1 MSNIPKQF
9 RRSSEKKT
17 IAPPWANP
25 NDVSHCS
32 ARRISLA
39 IALVS
44 CSLVAPISP
53 KALANSLKTN
63 SNKHERFLMVSPC
76 NAEIPQ
82 GQEPIVAIGYHE
94 LGVPLSVFVSDKH
107 IHSTE
112 VSEATY
118 SNTALEA
125 LRQQPFLPLS
135 FLAPFLDQSL
145 QSCAPPAPPCGYVT
159 SSATTF
165 AYRRACLS
173 CQNSVTNA
181 VYQMQAWAYPRLL
194 IALLSILQPHR
205 PTLWLGAHS
214 CSFSMPAQSLATH
227 IRYI

>member
-44 CSLVAPISP
+44 CSLVAPISS
-53 KALANSLKTN
+53 KARANSLKTK
-63 SNKHERFLMVSPC
+63 SSKHERFLMASPC

-82 GQEPIVAIGYHE
+82 GQEPIVAIGCHE

-145 QSCAPPAPPCGYVT
+145 QSCAPPVPPCAYVT

-173 CQNSVTNA
+173 CQNGKCNGCSVPNA
-181 VYQMQAWAYPRLL
+181 SMG
-194 IALLSILQPHR
+194 ISE
-205 PTLWLGAHS
+205 TAHS
-214 CSFSMPAQSLATH
+214 FDFDPPPSPPNTLARGAFLF
-227 IRYI
+227 I